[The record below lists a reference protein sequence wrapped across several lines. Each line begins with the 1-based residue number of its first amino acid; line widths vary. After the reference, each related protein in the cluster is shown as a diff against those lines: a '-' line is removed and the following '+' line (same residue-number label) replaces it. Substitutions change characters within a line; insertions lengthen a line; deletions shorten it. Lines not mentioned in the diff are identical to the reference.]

1 MVFSRLSWR
10 IGAPILLLVLVETI
24 AIVLFLLCV
33 VTYFA
38 IFLGYGAQLTAMVVF
53 YIIMSLWFH
62 FYRYRYVRRG
72 DQFTMPW
79 PKPQGY

>member
-1 MVFSRLSWR
+1 
-10 IGAPILLLVLVETI
+10 
-24 AIVLFLLCV
+24 V

-53 YIIMSLWFH
+53 YVIMSLWFH
-62 FYRYRYVRRG
+62 FYRYRYVKRG